1 MKKGKIL
8 VVDDNAG
15 IRSAL
20 KILLPSHFAQVE
32 LLASPSS
39 LMTRLRDFRPEVVLL
54 DMNFSA
60 DINTGNEGLFW
71 LGEIRKAYPQTKV
84 VLFTAYADVALAVE
98 GMKRGAYDFI
108 VKPWEN
114 EKLIEILTGAYKAS
128 VSESGGK
135 ASDSSCSDGGDSSSV
150 QMFWGNTPAMV
161 SLKRIV
167 DKVAA
172 TDATVLITGENGTG
186 KDVLARYIHSLS
198 QRCGRPMVSVD
209 AGAVPESLFES
220 ELFGHVKGS
229 FTDAIADHK
238 GKFESADGGT
248 LFLDEIGNIPLSSQ
262 AKLLRAIQNRS
273 ISKVGDNKII
283 PVDIRLICATNRNLP
298 QLVADGLFRE
308 DLFYRINAFHLHI
321 PALRER
327 AEDIVPLA
335 TMFLKKFS
343 DKYHR
348 DVSGMTEEA
357 RVLLTRLSWS
367 GNIRQLQNVI
377 EKAVILSD
385 GPVLDASAFSDE
397 LSNSAEGETESS
409 GKDVFTLEEA
419 EKQAI
424 ASAMKKY
431 GDNLSLVAKALD
443 ISRPTLYN
451 KLKKY
456 GL

>member
-71 LGEIRKAYPQTKV
+71 LGEIRKAYPQIKV

-135 ASDSSCSDGGDSSSV
+135 AFDSSCSDGGDSSSV

-186 KDVLARYIHSLS
+186 
-198 QRCGRPMVSVD
+198 
-209 AGAVPESLFES
+209 
-220 ELFGHVKGS
+220 
-229 FTDAIADHK
+229 
-238 GKFESADGGT
+238 
-248 LFLDEIGNIPLSSQ
+248 
-262 AKLLRAIQNRS
+262 
-273 ISKVGDNKII
+273 
-283 PVDIRLICATNRNLP
+283 
-298 QLVADGLFRE
+298 
-308 DLFYRINAFHLHI
+308 
-321 PALRER
+321 
-327 AEDIVPLA
+327 
-335 TMFLKKFS
+335 
-343 DKYHR
+343 
-348 DVSGMTEEA
+348 
-357 RVLLTRLSWS
+357 
-367 GNIRQLQNVI
+367 
-377 EKAVILSD
+377 
-385 GPVLDASAFSDE
+385 
-397 LSNSAEGETESS
+397 
-409 GKDVFTLEEA
+409 
-419 EKQAI
+419 
-424 ASAMKKY
+424 
-431 GDNLSLVAKALD
+431 
-443 ISRPTLYN
+443 
-451 KLKKY
+451 
-456 GL
+456 

>member
-135 ASDSSCSDGGDSSSV
+135 AFDSSCSDGGDSSSV

-198 QRCGRPMVSVD
+198 QRCGRIMVSVD

-238 GKFESADGGT
+238 GKFEAADCGT

-327 AEDIVPLA
+327 ADDIVPLA

-367 GNIRQLQNVI
+367 GNIRQLQNVM

-385 GPVLDASAFSDE
+385 GPVLEASAFSDE
-397 LSNSAEGETESS
+397 LSDSAEGEPEFS

>member
-135 ASDSSCSDGGDSSSV
+135 ASDSSCSDCGDTSSV
-150 QMFWGNTPAMV
+150 QMFWGNTPTMV

-238 GKFESADGGT
+238 GKFEAADGGT

-308 DLFYRINAFHLHI
+308 DLFYRINTFHLHI
-321 PALRER
+321 PSLRER
-327 AEDIVPLA
+327 VEDIVPLA
-335 TMFLKKFS
+335 EMFLKKFAG
-343 DKYHR
+343 KYHR
-348 DVSGMTEEA
+348 DVSGMTQEA

-367 GNIRQLQNVI
+367 GNIRQLQNVM
-377 EKAVILSD
+377 EKAVILSE
-385 GPVLDASAFSDE
+385 GPMLEASAFSDE
-397 LSNSAEGETESS
+397 LSDSAEGETESS

>member
-135 ASDSSCSDGGDSSSV
+135 TSDSSCSDGGDSSSV

-198 QRCGRPMVSVD
+198 QRCGRIMVSVD

-238 GKFESADGGT
+238 GKFEAADGGT

-298 QLVADGLFRE
+298 QLVVDGLFRE

-327 AEDIVPLA
+327 VEDIVPLA
-335 TMFLKKFS
+335 EMFLKKFS

-348 DVSGMTEEA
+348 DVSGMTQEA

-367 GNIRQLQNVI
+367 GNIRQLQNVM
-377 EKAVILSD
+377 EKAVILSE
-385 GPVLDASAFSDE
+385 GPMLDASAFSDE
-397 LSNSAEGETESS
+397 LSDSAEGETESS

>member
-135 ASDSSCSDGGDSSSV
+135 AFDSSCSDGGDSSSV

-186 KDVLARYIHSLS
+186 KDVLAKYIHSLS
-198 QRCGRPMVSVD
+198 QRCGRIMVSVD

-238 GKFESADGGT
+238 GKFEAADGGT

-335 TMFLKKFS
+335 EMFLKKFS

-348 DVSGMTEEA
+348 DVSGMTQEA

-385 GPVLDASAFSDE
+385 GPVLEASAFSDE
-397 LSNSAEGETESS
+397 LSDSAERETESS

>member
-198 QRCGRPMVSVD
+198 QRCGRIMVSVD
-209 AGAVPESLFES
+209 AGAMPESLFES